1 MVRFRVARKGEFPSI
16 KEESMCRLVFS
27 GKETLGLAK
36 RVAAEGGMATSDID
50 WRMDGPEMDDPVIWD
65 AEMIKGSK
73 AAFIASFSTP
83 DHAFEQLA
91 AIRAIAGHWPASLDI
106 FVTNLPVSSK
116 RQTDHPGR
124 VSLAD
129 QLVDMLTEISVGVA
143 GPMARL
149 HFWDVHDP
157 AIRGRLARHMLV
169 EARFLTAADDGVKVH
184 LSANDIDTVAFPDL
198 GAYRRHRR
206 SFRDFN
212 QIVLEQ
218 LDLSKHEVSGLR
230 GSFHTLRMDSPEGR
244 NVAIVDDRAF
254 GTKLLDAQRALMEYG
269 VTHGFPGKEGW
280 QALAAD
286 SSFSHVWVTDA
297 HPAAEDLRGTEPFE
311 VVSLAPRIRQSLLAT

>member
-1 MVRFRVARKGEFPSI
+1 
-16 KEESMCRLVFS
+16 MCRLVFS
-27 GKETLGLAK
+27 GKETIGLAK

-65 AEMIKGSK
+65 AEMIEGSK
-73 AAFIASFSTP
+73 SAFIASFSTP

-91 AIRAIAGHWPASLDI
+91 AIRAIAGHVPASFDI
-106 FVTNLPVSSK
+106 FVTYLPVSSK
-116 RQTDHPGR
+116 RGTDHPGR

-129 QLVDMLTEISVGVA
+129 QLVDMLAEISVGAA
-143 GPMARL
+143 GARARL

-157 AIRGRLARHMLV
+157 AIRARLGRLRVVDAQFM
-169 EARFLTAADDGVKVH
+169 TAADDGLKPH
-184 LSANDIDTVAFPDL
+184 LLANCIDTVAFPDL

-206 SFRDFN
+206 SFRNFN

-218 LDLSKHEVSGLR
+218 LDLSKHEASGLR
-230 GSFHTLRMDSPEGR
+230 GSFHRLRMDSPEGR

-269 VTHGFPGKEGW
+269 AKSVSAVVTHGFPGLEGW
-280 QALAAD
+280 QALSAD
-286 SSFSHVWVTDA
+286 RSFSRVWVTDA
-297 HPAAEDLRGTEPFE
+297 HPAAEALRGIEPFE
-311 VVSLAPRIRQSLLAT
+311 VASLAPRIQEIFLGR

>member
-1 MVRFRVARKGEFPSI
+1 
-16 KEESMCRLVFS
+16 MCRLVFS
-27 GKETLGLAK
+27 GRETLGLAK
-36 RVAAEGGMATSDID
+36 RVAAEGGMAKSDID

-73 AAFIASFSTP
+73 AAFIASFSAP

-91 AIRAIAGHWPASLDI
+91 AIRAIAGQWPASLDI
-106 FVTNLPVSSK
+106 YVTHLPVSSK

-129 QLVDMLTEISVGVA
+129 QLVDMLAEIAVGAA
-143 GPMARL
+143 GSMARL

-157 AIRGRLARHMLV
+157 AIRARLGRHRIV
-169 EARFLTAADDGVKVH
+169 EARFMTAADDGVKLH
-184 LSANDIDTVAFPDL
+184 LSTNDIDTVAFPDL
-198 GAYRRHRR
+198 GAFRRHRR
-206 SFRDFN
+206 AFRGFN

-218 LDLSKHEVSGLR
+218 LDLSKHETSGLR

-269 VTHGFPGKEGW
+269 AKSVSAVVTHGFPGKEGW

-297 HPAAEDLRGTEPFE
+297 HPAAEDLRGTVPFE
-311 VVSLAPRIRQSLLAT
+311 VVSLAPRIRQIFLTT